1 MEAGSGKIHFLSSP
15 IKESIMERVVT
26 SLYHH
31 TPLPVWYLTEMGD
44 HLDSTPGIQGARMT
58 EDTRRIT
65 MKEDQ
70 HVYGST
76 IARLPACPGVG
87 AVDSRR
93 RFGGSIKRC
102 NGRGPCQH
110 GLPAHTGER
119 GVCRYTAGN

>member
-1 MEAGSGKIHFLSSP
+1 MEAGSGKIHFLSST

-76 IARLPACPGVG
+76 IARLPACPAFGTL
-87 AVDSRR
+87 ASRR
-93 RFGGSIKRC
+93 PLAGTIKHR
-102 NGRGPCQH
+102 N
-110 GLPAHTGER
+110 
-119 GVCRYTAGN
+119 

>member
-31 TPLPVWYLTEMGD
+31 TPLPAWYLTEMGD
-44 HLDSTPGIQGARMT
+44 HLDSTPGTPGARMT
-58 EDTRRIT
+58 EDTRRIA

-76 IARLPACPGVG
+76 IARLASCPGIRAVG
-87 AVDSRR
+87 SQGMCVDS
-93 RFGGSIKRC
+93 I
-102 NGRGPCQH
+102 
-110 GLPAHTGER
+110 ER
-119 GVCRYTAGN
+119 GHGRRH